1 MKSVDI
7 ILKELKLTLRDEGV
21 SPLPADEYLSERIGQ
36 RLKRF
41 KTSQAD
47 KEKSDKEKSDKEL
60 DNFNSPVCYAS
71 SDEVQSD
78 YRIGTASFSQIDTY
92 IDQLISKNSTC
103 F

>member
-47 KEKSDKEKSDKEL
+47 KEKSDKEL